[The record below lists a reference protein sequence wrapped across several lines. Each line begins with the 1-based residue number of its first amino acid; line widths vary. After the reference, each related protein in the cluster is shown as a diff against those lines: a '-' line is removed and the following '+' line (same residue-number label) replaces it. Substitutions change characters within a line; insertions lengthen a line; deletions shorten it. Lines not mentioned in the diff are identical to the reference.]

1 MSESGHSR
9 RSRFGRESVC
19 PPISDMSGGWQIR
32 RDVPIPDS
40 YSAASRT
47 LRRSRFV
54 MQAIDACWWRCRC
67 RPDEVA
73 RIAEPV
79 GKEGRLH
86 HAAQAG
92 AQPPKGTIDIAIVLP
107 FEVLQDFLP
116 RPGRAADHAQS
127 SLWRDD
133 WRSSC
138 IACGWMEPSFAGAE
152 KNLPRH
158 DWERPMVVRIAAARM
173 FARWA
178 PRACSAT
185 LCGFGA

>member
-1 MSESGHSR
+1 
-9 RSRFGRESVC
+9 
-19 PPISDMSGGWQIR
+19 MSGLPRQADLR
-32 RDVPIPDS
+32 ASSPFVSEVPIPDS
-40 YSAASRT
+40 YSAASRM

-92 AQPPKGTIDIAIVLP
+92 AQPPKGAIDIAIVLP

-116 RPGRAADHAQS
+116 RPGRAADQ
-127 SLWRDD
+127 
-133 WRSSC
+133 
-138 IACGWMEPSFAGAE
+138 
-152 KNLPRH
+152 
-158 DWERPMVVRIAAARM
+158 
-173 FARWA
+173 
-178 PRACSAT
+178 
-185 LCGFGA
+185 

>member
-1 MSESGHSR
+1 MLLRCESLEPPMSEVGQSRSSGDVASMSELPSKAVAER
-9 RSRFGRESVC
+9 TSVHAAK
-19 PPISDMSGGWQIR
+19 
-32 RDVPIPDS
+32 VPIPDS

-54 MQAIDACWWRCRC
+54 MQAIDVCWWRCRC

-92 AQPPKGTIDIAIVLP
+92 AQPPKGAIDIAIVLP

-116 RPGRAADHAQS
+116 RPGRAADQ
-127 SLWRDD
+127 
-133 WRSSC
+133 
-138 IACGWMEPSFAGAE
+138 
-152 KNLPRH
+152 
-158 DWERPMVVRIAAARM
+158 
-173 FARWA
+173 
-178 PRACSAT
+178 
-185 LCGFGA
+185 